1 MTRLDISRA
10 VHGLAERRRGRS
22 KATGA
27 ARSTGLWFTNRRDG
41 QPPRGGRPLL
51 TMMPRRSPRP
61 PASSIHGRSL
71 SSRCRLIWLDP
82 CLGSSTRTRTRQPVR
97 TSLYKHAANGLPLNP
112 SFTSSGREVRE
123 DQDECGETGVS
134 EISLLDRSA
143 AEAFERLAS
152 AMGAEDWDGAVAAQ
166 MEWLLWRVGSILE
179 KTDVDVSAL
188 VTAPDLP
195 GRIVGLLT
203 TATATSSRD
212 DLSPRITKKLEAA
225 QGALEAM
232 LAQLAAARRVE
243 TEKARVSMLILAGGE
258 IARAEV
264 LLALAEA
271 ELWDQFTDLQ
281 ERLFERRGGR
291 PEGYQ
296 APWEIEFGKFISP
309 QFADGQSMKR
319 AELIRKAKRWNQK
332 AVLEGRGY
340 GVPGSDVGIGKGIDR
355 LAANGVVRKTKKSR
369 TGM

>member
-1 MTRLDISRA
+1 MS
-10 VHGLAERRRGRS
+10 VG
-22 KATGA
+22 K
-27 ARSTGLWFTNRRDG
+27 
-41 QPPRGGRPLL
+41 Q
-51 TMMPRRSPRP
+51 
-61 PASSIHGRSL
+61 
-71 SSRCRLIWLDP
+71 
-82 CLGSSTRTRTRQPVR
+82 
-97 TSLYKHAANGLPLNP
+97 
-112 SFTSSGREVRE
+112 
-123 DQDECGETGVS
+123 GVAKM
-134 EISLLDRSA
+134 SLLDRSA
-143 AEAFERLAS
+143 AEAFGRLAT
-152 AMGAEDWDGAVAAQ
+152 AMDAEEWDGTVAAQ

-179 KTDVDVSAL
+179 KAEVDVSAL

-203 TATATSSRD
+203 TATAASSRD
-212 DLSPRITKKLEAA
+212 DLSPRTTKKLEAA

-243 TEKARVSMLILAGGE
+243 TEKATVSMLILAGGE

-309 QFADGQSMKR
+309 RFVDGQSMER
-319 AELIRKAKRWNQK
+319 AELIRIAKRWKQK
-332 AVLEGRGY
+332 AILEERGY

-355 LAANGVVRKTKKSR
+355 LAAKGIVRKTKNSR
-369 TGM
+369 SRI